1 MMTAIEPEDL
11 VARRRKAVRTAL
23 VLAAVAVTVFVAFLL
38 TGVMGSR

>member
-11 VARRRKAVRTAL
+11 AARRRKAVRAAL